1 MLQLSVILKTILTVL
16 KEYGMAL
23 TVLLIGKRK
32 IESQLAQLGLMMI
45 NYLKTHLITQISLT
59 VTLPM

>member
-1 MLQLSVILKTILTVL
+1 MNKQPYCYFEDYVTAITVILKTISTIQ

-32 IESQLAQLGLMMI
+32 IESQFAQLDLMMI
-45 NYLKTHLITQISLT
+45 NYLKTH
-59 VTLPM
+59 